1 MDYELKAETKIN
13 VYRKIYNEVKNN
25 PDVLDVGYPKEKED
39 LDFYGK
45 IGDFLF
51 DFSIKTKVDISL
63 KYSLDSPRL
72 YIGL

>member
-1 MDYELKAETKIN
+1 MECQQERMDYELKAETKIN

-51 DFSIKTKVDISL
+51 DFSIKILTHL
-63 KYSLDSPRL
+63 YSQEYLSH
-72 YIGL
+72 